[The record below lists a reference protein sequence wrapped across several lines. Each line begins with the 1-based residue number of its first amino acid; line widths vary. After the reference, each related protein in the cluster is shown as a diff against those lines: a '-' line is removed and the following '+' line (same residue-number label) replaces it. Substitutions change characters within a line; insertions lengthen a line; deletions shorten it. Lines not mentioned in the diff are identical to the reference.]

1 MVTYSSAD
9 FKNGLKVLIDGEPF
23 SIVESGFHKPGK
35 GQAFNKLKLK
45 NLKNGRILEKT
56 VKIGVSLEAADV
68 NIREMQYLYND
79 GQNWHFMDT
88 ETYDQLAISEGT
100 IEEIKNWLTEEAN
113 CNVTLW
119 NGQAIS
125 VEPPNKIEVKVTKTE
140 PGLRGDTAQG
150 GVKPAEIATGAT
162 IKVPLFIDEGELI
175 RVDRKQE
182 LSMVKVKCELIMV
195 NLIWSR

>member
-9 FKNGLKVLIDGEPF
+9 FKNGLKVLVDGEPF
-23 SIVESGFHKPGK
+23 SIVDLGFHKPGK

-56 VKIGVSLEAADV
+56 VKIGVSLQAADV

-79 GQNWHFMDT
+79 GQNWHFMDI
-88 ETYDQLAISEGT
+88 ETYDHLPIPEGT
-100 IEEIKNWLTEEAN
+100 IEEMKNWLTEEAN

-150 GVKPAEIATGAT
+150 GVKPAVIATGAT
-162 IKVPLFIDEGELI
+162 IKVPLFIDEGEVI
-175 RVDRKQE
+175 RVDTRTGE
-182 LSMVKVKCELIMV
+182 YLSRVK
-195 NLIWSR
+195 

>member
-9 FKNGLKVLIDGEPF
+9 FKNGLKVLVDGEPF
-23 SIVESGFHKPGK
+23 SIVDLGFHKPGK

-162 IKVPLFIDEGELI
+162 IKVPLFIDEGEFI
-175 RVDRKQE
+175 RVDTRTGE
-182 LSMVKVKCELIMV
+182 YLSLSLIH
-195 NLIWSR
+195 I

>member
-79 GQNWHFMDT
+79 GQNWHFMDI
-88 ETYDQLAISEGT
+88 ETYDQLAISER
-100 IEEIKNWLTEEAN
+100 IVEEIKSWLIEEAN

-125 VEPPNKIEVKVTKTE
+125 VDPPNNIEVKVTKTE

-162 IKVPLFIDEGELI
+162 IKVPLFIDEGEVI
-175 RVDRKQE
+175 RVDTRTGE
-182 LSMVKVKCELIMV
+182 YLSRVK
-195 NLIWSR
+195 

>member
-1 MVTYSSAD
+1 MD
-9 FKNGLKVLIDGEPF
+9 L
-23 SIVESGFHKPGK
+23 GFHKPGK

-175 RVDRKQE
+175 RVDTRTGE
-182 LSMVKVKCELIMV
+182 YLSRVK
-195 NLIWSR
+195 

>member
-1 MVTYSSAD
+1 MVAYSSAD

-79 GQNWHFMDT
+79 GQNWHFMDI

-100 IEEIKNWLTEEAN
+100 IEGIKKWLTEEAN

-125 VEPPNKIEVKVTKTE
+125 VEPPNNIEVKVTKTE

-162 IKVPLFIDEGELI
+162 IKVPLFIDEGEVI
-175 RVDRKQE
+175 RVDTRTGE
-182 LSMVKVKCELIMV
+182 YLSRVK
-195 NLIWSR
+195 